1 MNSKNNQKKK
11 AQILVITLLVLM
23 ILAVIVISVVSLATK
38 DADQVVA
45 NKKYTEIFNETEN
58 KLNQLVREFGIQS
71 VPATLPANCAV
82 SGTGGGYKC
91 DLSSTIDGKTFLTVV
106 TVNDSSTID
115 GLKISKDRSFEM
127 SLEIKDATGTVVDY
141 YRGGIILDWDKAA
154 ALDFTV
160 TYRNPANGNALGV
173 IKDVY
178 DLSNVY
184 TSSGGDPYNPA
195 NHLFNFVAPTTDAGL
210 LPTTTRININSID
223 GVSGMNP
230 VSLRITPRM
239 SGTDSEISLDV
250 TGAGAT
256 SLPAQI
262 RQFIA
267 TGYIQNDPNTPVVKI
282 ETSIPIGAQ
291 TDSIFD
297 YAFLTDDEIV
307 PE

>member
-1 MNSKNNQKKK
+1 MNFNSDKKK

-23 ILAVIVISVVSLATK
+23 ILAVIVISVISLATK
-38 DADQVVA
+38 DANQVVA
-45 NKKYTEIFNETEN
+45 NKKYTEIFNEAEN
-58 KLNQLVREFGIQS
+58 NLNNLVREFGIQA
-71 VPATLPANCAV
+71 VPATLPTNCGL
-82 SGTGGGYKC
+82 SGTGNGYEC
-91 DLSSTIDGKTFLTVV
+91 NLVSTIDGKTFLTGV
-106 TVNDSSTID
+106 TINDSSK
-115 GLKISKDRSFEM
+115 LSEYKIAKDRSFELN
-127 SLEIKDATGTVVDY
+127 LEIKDATGTVIDY
-141 YRGGIILDWDKAA
+141 YRGGVILDWDKPA
-154 ALDFTV
+154 ALDFTL
-160 TYRNPANGNALGV
+160 TYRNPSNGNTLEV

-195 NHLFNFVAPTTDAGL
+195 NHLFNFIAPTTDAGL

-223 GVSGMNP
+223 GVAGMNP

-250 TGAGAT
+250 TGAGPT